1 MVELAEAENLK
12 ELVEVIRA
20 DLTERGAEMSLPTLC
35 EPGFALC
42 CWVLHHREKIKPRVQ
57 EKPATGGKTGSPD
70 REDDDKRKKLQ
81 GQVKQPQLQ

>member
-1 MVELAEAENLK
+1 MVELAEADDLVK
-12 ELVEVIRA
+12 EVRA
-20 DLTERGAEMSLPTLC
+20 DLTERGAKMSLPTPC
-35 EPGFALC
+35 APGFALC

-70 REDDDKRKKLQ
+70 REDGDKRKKLQ

>member
-1 MVELAEAENLK
+1 MVELAEADDLVK
-12 ELVEVIRA
+12 EVRA
-20 DLTERGAEMSLPTLC
+20 DLTERGAEMSLPTPC
-35 EPGFALC
+35 APGFALC

>member
-1 MVELAEAENLK
+1 MAKLAQADDLVK
-12 ELVEVIRA
+12 EVRA

-42 CWVLHHREKIKPRVQ
+42 CWVLHHSKKIKPKVQ

-70 REDDDKRKKLQ
+70 REDGDKRKKLQ